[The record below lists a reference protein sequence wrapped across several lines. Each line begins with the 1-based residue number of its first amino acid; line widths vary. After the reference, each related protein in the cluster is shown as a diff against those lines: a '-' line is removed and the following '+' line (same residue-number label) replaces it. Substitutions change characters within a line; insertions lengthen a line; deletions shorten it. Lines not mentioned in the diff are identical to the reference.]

1 MMPEPWNP
9 DDLSDE
15 EYAAWE
21 AEREAEWLASPD
33 REFWEELRDMVAD
46 GLVIPGWWE
55 DDHPAW
61 IARAL
66 WRRDHGYQPDP
77 RDLEALTKAAKAYL
91 AGETPKRPRGRQAVA
106 VTPRLTRKRQ
116 LKARYLLDQGV
127 AKKVIA
133 GQLPGVNEN
142 KLDALAEAGGRRQF
156 GFDAADHLDAE
167 LMEEIIRECRGE
179 EKRAAMMGSP
189 IKKGGR

>member
-1 MMPEPWNP
+1 MTPEPWNP

-15 EYAAWE
+15 EYVAWE

-46 GLVIPGWWE
+46 GLVIPDWWE

-77 RDLEALTKAAKAYL
+77 RDLEALARAAKAYL
-91 AGETPKRPRGRQAVA
+91 AGETPKRPRGRQAVT

-116 LKARYLLDQGV
+116 LKARYLLDQGI

-142 KLDALAEAGGRRQF
+142 ELDALAEAGGRRQF

-179 EKRAAMMGSP
+179 EKRAAMMGNP
-189 IKKGGR
+189 IKKGCR